1 MYHGQ
6 TVFSQVMGYLPRKL
20 FDLAVER
27 YDGDK
32 RLRGFSCRDQ
42 LLCMAFAHLT
52 GRSSLRE
59 TVLCLQAG
67 RSLYHCGIRGH
78 VSRSTL
84 ADANRAHDARIF
96 MDVAMSLA
104 RSVKDDL
111 PVDADLLKLE
121 LQAYALDSTTID
133 LCMKVYPWAFFRR
146 RKAGIKLHIALD
158 LRTGIPSFILLTNA
172 KVHDVNAL
180 DAMNIQPGAFYV
192 MDKAYVDFERF
203 RRIHH
208 TGAFFLTRAKRNLD
222 ARIVARAPAD
232 KAQGV
237 VSDHTLKLRGLKS
250 RESYRE
256 LLRRIRFKAP
266 ETGKRLVFLTN
277 NFTLSAATIALLYKK
292 RWQVELFF
300 KWIKQ
305 HLRIRAFYGD
315 TPNAVATQVWIG
327 IITLILIHRI
337 KADLKL
343 SQSPN
348 ELWRVLELS
357 LFEKIPLFELFSE
370 KNGQK
375 GQQDSCN
382 SQTLFDL

>member
-1 MYHGQ
+1 MYNGQ
-6 TVFSQVMGYLPRKL
+6 TVFSQVMGYLPRKM
-20 FDLAVER
+20 FDLAVRR
-27 YDGDK
+27 YGGDK
-32 RLRGFSCRDQ
+32 RPRGFSCRDQ
-42 LLCMAFAHLT
+42 LLCMAFAHLI

-59 TVLCLQAG
+59 AVLCLRAG
-67 RSLYHCGIRGH
+67 RSLYHCGIRGR

-146 RKAGIKLHIALD
+146 SKAGIKLHVSLD
-158 LRTGIPSFILLTNA
+158 LCTGIPDFILLTNA
-172 KVHDVNAL
+172 KTHDVNAL
-180 DAMNIQPGAFYV
+180 DAMHIQPGAFYV

-203 RRIHH
+203 GRIHH

-222 ARIVARAPAD
+222 ARVVARSPAE
-232 KAQGV
+232 KTQGV
-237 VSDHTLKLRGLKS
+237 ISDHALKLCGLKS
-250 RESYRE
+250 RQAYQER
-256 LLRRIRFKAP
+256 LRRIRFKDP

-277 NFTLSAATIALLYKK
+277 NFMLGAPAIALLYKK

-305 HLRIRAFYGD
+305 HLRIRSFYGD

-327 IITLILIHRI
+327 ILVLVLIHRI

-343 SQSPN
+343 PQSAN
-348 ELWRVLELS
+348 EIWRVLELS
-357 LFEKIPLFELFSE
+357 LFEKIPLFELFST
-370 KNGQK
+370 KNQRNATP
-375 GQQDSCN
+375 DPHN
-382 SQTLFDL
+382 TMTLFDL